1 MHTYTHT
8 HIHTRTIHR
17 KAGYMSAIKAATPGG
32 RGVDTIVE
40 MLANVNLA
48 QDLKILARGG
58 VVAVVGNRC
67 V

>member
-1 MHTYTHT
+1 
-8 HIHTRTIHR
+8 
-17 KAGYMSAIKAATPGG
+17 MSAIKAATPGG

-67 V
+67 EG